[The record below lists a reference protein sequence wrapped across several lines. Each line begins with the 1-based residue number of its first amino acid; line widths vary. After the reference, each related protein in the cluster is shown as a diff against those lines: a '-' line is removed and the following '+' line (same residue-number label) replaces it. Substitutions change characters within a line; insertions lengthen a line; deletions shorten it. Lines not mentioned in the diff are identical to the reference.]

1 MTAVI
6 KKGVGLVVVL
16 FLLWFL
22 FTDPNGA
29 AGMVREI
36 GTAIWDLL
44 SRLFDALSRFLNG
57 LFA

>member
-29 AGMVREI
+29 ANMVREI

-44 SRLFDALSRFLNG
+44 SQLFSALSRFLNG